1 MDQGLDKKANIDLA
15 GLICD
20 LDAEKM
26 LVLLVLLP
34 AVLNRISAHSK
45 LEGWK

>member
-20 LDAEKM
+20 LDAEKD
-26 LVLLVLLP
+26 VSVAGVAASCFEP
-34 AVLNRISAHSK
+34 NQCSFQT
-45 LEGWK
+45 